1 MTRSGFFGISLVAL
15 ATLGVAC
22 HTAMGEP
29 GPRVL
34 PAPVLAE
41 PAPATHHASAVF
53 AGGCFWGVQS
63 VFEHIR
69 GVTATRAGF
78 DGGARDTADYETV
91 SSGDTGHAES
101 VEVDF
106 DPTQVSYGT
115 LMRIFFSVALDP
127 TQVNRQFPDDGT
139 QYRSVLYTRSTE
151 QARQAHDYI
160 AQLDAAHVFTRPIAT
175 QVMSD
180 RGFYPAEADHQ
191 NFAARYPDHPYIAT
205 YDAPRIEALHALFA
219 SSWRAQP
226 VLTLADDGGS

>member
-1 MTRSGFFGISLVAL
+1 MTRSGLFGVSLMAL
-15 ATLGVAC
+15 TTFGAAC

-29 GPRVL
+29 GPHIL
-34 PAPVLAE
+34 PALVLAE

-63 VFEHIR
+63 VFEHVR

-106 DPTQVSYGT
+106 DPTQV
-115 LMRIFFSVALDP
+115 
-127 TQVNRQFPDDGT
+127 NRQFPDDGT
-139 QYRSVLYTRSTE
+139 QYRSVLYTRSAQQLQE
-151 QARQAHDYI
+151 AHAYI
-160 AQLDAAHVFTRPIAT
+160 AQLDAAHVFARPIAT
-175 QVMSD
+175 QVAPD
-180 RGFYPAEADHQ
+180 HGFYPAEADHQ

-219 SSWRAQP
+219 SSWRPQP
-226 VLTLADDGGS
+226 LLTLADDGGSGLSP